1 MSVKERNNLQNRY
14 FRSLNLSFKLA
25 ATIRSNPP
33 EEFLGKRCCKNMQ
46 QIYRRT
52 PMPKCDFNKVAKQL
66 RNISVKKCCMGR
78 NM

>member
-14 FRSLNLSFKLA
+14 FRSPNLSFKLA
-25 ATIRSNPP
+25 ATIRSNLP
-33 EEFLGKRCCKNMQ
+33 EVFLGKRCCKNMQ

-66 RNISVKKCCMGR
+66 RNISVKKCCMCR